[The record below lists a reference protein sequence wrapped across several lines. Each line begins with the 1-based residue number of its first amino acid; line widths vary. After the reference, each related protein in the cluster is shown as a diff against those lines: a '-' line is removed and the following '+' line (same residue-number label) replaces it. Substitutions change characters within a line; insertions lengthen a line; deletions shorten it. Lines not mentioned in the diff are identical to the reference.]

1 MVVIIC
7 PLVGKGFTDLP
18 KFLGVGGRTICPPVP
33 TVLCQNHVCTYL
45 IPMYIVCMRI
55 RVRIMTVLG
64 FQANKIE
71 FNQLFLSKKS
81 EFLTFGI

>member
-18 KFLGVGGRTICPPVP
+18 KFLGWGEGRSALRFRRFCVRTMYV
-33 TVLCQNHVCTYL
+33 
-45 IPMYIVCMRI
+45 PMYIVCMRI
-55 RVRIMTVLG
+55 LILVRIMTVVG
-64 FQANKIE
+64 FQAHKIE